1 RLELSGAS
9 CCFLLGAPASP
20 QGAMSVELAVQ
31 CTKLPEWLLAR
42 RVIPD
47 NYATL
52 MPGIDAK
59 VAQALEEA
67 VSDATAQA
75 LIGEHRE
82 AMSYFA
88 ARDIYEAIAKSPE
101 G

>member
-1 RLELSGAS
+1 ATPHRGGLERRGGAR
-9 CCFLLGAPASP
+9 A
-20 QGAMSVELAVQ
+20 GAMSVELAVQ